1 MNKRSTRRPAH
12 NWRQALV
19 HTRSV
24 PISHRTKVLVI
35 NWLTSST
42 VGQIDAMFSS
52 HELPAPVSTETLD
65 PKRWACVGSSV
76 RRELAARYHAA
87 IDPSDRRM
95 EVQLLRVYDEFLA
108 DEQLNGWDEGK
119 GRRPVVGALKRDGI
133 TFDADG
139 RIAQQHLE
147 MPPTSGVAVS
157 HVALANVRNPAVLKQ
172 HLERLDRG
180 ADFKDPADV
189 ILTARELIESACHIV
204 IEAHND
210 KAPKDPSLGQLYGQA
225 ADHLGLKAAAV
236 PGDTEASKAAK
247 QVLQSLASMADGMG
261 RLRTRIGRGHG
272 GPTVSP
278 AEQRH
283 AQLARNAALT
293 LVTFVLATWEEREA
307 AKLAESVAPGA

>member
-1 MNKRSTRRPAH
+1 M
-12 NWRQALV
+12 
-19 HTRSV
+19 
-24 PISHRTKVLVI
+24 PISHRTQVLVTQ
-35 NWLTSST
+35 WLTSAT
-42 VGQIDAMFSS
+42 VGQIDTIFSS
-52 HELPAPVSTETLD
+52 HELPAPVNAEELD
-65 PKRWACVGSSV
+65 PQRWACVGSSV

-87 IDPSDRRM
+87 IDPSDRQA
-95 EVQLLRVYDEFLA
+95 EVKLLRAYDELLA

-119 GRRPVVGALKRDGI
+119 GRRAIVGALKRDGI
-133 TFDADG
+133 TFGSDG
-139 RIAQQHLE
+139 GIAQHHLE
-147 MPPTSGVAVS
+147 MPPASGVAAKRVE
-157 HVALANVRNPAVLKQ
+157 LAKVRNPAVLKQ

-189 ILTARELIESACHIV
+189 ILAARELIESACHIV

-210 KAPKDPSLGQLYGQA
+210 TAPKDPSLGQLYGQA

-272 GPTVSP
+272 GPDVSP

-307 AKLAESVAPGA
+307 AKLAEPTGPDA